1 MWKYVEMCDNLHN
14 SFLNW
19 TRYFLS
25 IPQNASESSKSMLD
39 VQRWATGCCTLLSIT
54 HNTDKPWHTAGRY
67 THEKSY
73 NYRSFLYY
81 LKYYQFSSIMI
92 SWNLKKKT
100 KNANKQ
106 KQKIKVTACYM
117 PVQMYQWKS
126 KHKVHIFCLVDPF
139 PQVLFLF
146 FFFKSGLGDYILKAR
161 IFNTKSGEI
170 LTKQQKHVS
179 IIPIS
184 SGDVRSFILMVLSLE
199 NKERNKF

>member
-25 IPQNASESSKSMLD
+25 IPQNANESSKSMLA
-39 VQRWATGCCTLLSIT
+39 VPRWATGCCTLLSIT
-54 HNTDKPWHTAGRY
+54 HNTDKSWHTAGRY
-67 THEKSY
+67 THEKKLQLY
-73 NYRSFLYY
+73 KLFL
-81 LKYYQFSSIMI
+81 LFKILPVLFH
-92 SWNLKKKT
+92 NDFLELKKK

-106 KQKIKVTACYM
+106 KQKIKVMACYM

-126 KHKVHIFCLVDPF
+126 KHKVHIFCLVAPF

-146 FFFKSGLGDYILKAR
+146 FFFKSALGDYILKAR
-161 IFNTKSGEI
+161 TFNTKSGEI

-184 SGDVRSFILMVLSLE
+184 SGDVRSFILMVPSLE

>member
-1 MWKYVEMCDNLHN
+1 MYYLLSKWKDTYRKNSHNHHMWKYVEMCDNLHN

-92 SWNLKKKT
+92 YWNLKKKQKT
-100 KNANKQ
+100 QTNKNK
-106 KQKIKVTACYM
+106 
-117 PVQMYQWKS
+117 KS
-126 KHKVHIFCLVDPF
+126 KLRPVICQCKCINGN
-139 PQVLFLF
+139 Q
-146 FFFKSGLGDYILKAR
+146 
-161 IFNTKSGEI
+161 NTKYIFSA
-170 LTKQQKHVS
+170 
-179 IIPIS
+179 
-184 SGDVRSFILMVLSLE
+184 
-199 NKERNKF
+199 